1 MPRIPKLDEP
11 RRAKLISLLAEG
23 EWLSDAL
30 KAIGISRAT
39 LHRAECADREFE
51 TQVKRA
57 VAGGIRYKIDDAMAR
72 LLAANSKDASI
83 IGRHIMEAAEKR
95 ARLLAPER
103 YHPQTQA
110 NQPVSANTT
119 TLTIQWM
126 QPDAIH
132 TNTNEKTIN
141 HNQVNPDATKP
152 VRLAYAKNGGNPPI
166 IEADDDADDASD
178 RADVA

>member
-1 MPRIPKLDEP
+1 MPRIPKLDDQ

-39 LHRAECADREFE
+39 LHRAEVADREFE
-51 TQVKRA
+51 TAVKRA
-57 VAGGIRYKIDDAMAR
+57 VAGGIRYKIDEAMAR
-72 LLAANSKDASI
+72 LINANTKDASI

-110 NQPVSANTT
+110 NQPQSANTT

-126 QPDAIH
+126 QPDPIH

-141 HNQVNPDATKP
+141 HIPVNPDP
-152 VRLAYAKNGGNPPI
+152 AKSVQIAHANGGIAPSV
-166 IEADDDADDASD
+166 EDLDDTDDAPDQAK
-178 RADVA
+178 VA